1 MMDAGATLLAQ
12 GRIDEF
18 VSDPVLTVACVL
30 LVAVSIGWI
39 VTSRAITRNM
49 RRAAERQRRRPPQP
63 RRRSPDT
70 RTQPTR
76 RVLPPR

>member
-1 MMDAGATLLAQ
+1 MMEVGATWLAQ

-39 VTSRAITRNM
+39 VTSRAITKNM
-49 RRAAERQRRRPPQP
+49 LRAAERQRRRPPQP

-76 RVLPPR
+76 RVPPSR

>member
-1 MMDAGATLLAQ
+1 MMEAGASWLAQ
-12 GRIDEF
+12 GRIEEL

-39 VTSRAITRNM
+39 VTSRAVTKNM
-49 RRAAERQRRRPPQP
+49 RRAAERQRQRPPQP
-63 RRRSPDT
+63 RRRPPDA

-76 RVLPPR
+76 RVPPTR